1 MSGLVRYSS
10 IDTGF
15 RREFLLLQGT
25 GCRWHGCTFCD
36 YHLDRSSDPFE
47 VNREVLAMV
56 SGRYGVLDIID
67 SGSAMEL
74 DERTLALIA
83 DMVRQKN
90 IHDLWFEAHWMYHM
104 RLAAFAGRFP
114 SCRVHFRCGVE
125 SFNGA
130 LRESWNKGM
139 SASVTPE
146 EVRRY
151 FDGVCLLVGLEGQT
165 REDVISS
172 VETAERLFDYYSV
185 NLFCPNS
192 KPVVRDEALCRWFIE
207 EYAPVIRKSPKAE
220 VLIDNTDLG
229 VG

>member
-1 MSGLVRYSS
+1 MSLVRYSK
-10 IDTGF
+10 ITEGF
-15 RREFLLLQGT
+15 KREFLLLQGR
-25 GCRWHGCTFCD
+25 GCAWRRCSFCD
-36 YHLDRSSDPFE
+36 YHEDVSADPFS
-47 VNREVLAMV
+47 VNKEVLSHV
-56 SGRYGVLDIID
+56 TGEFGVLDIIN

-74 DERTLALIA
+74 DEATLDLTASI
-83 DMVRQKN
+83 VREEQV
-90 IHDLWFEAHWMYHM
+90 HDLWFEAHWMYHM